1 MYLVNTGSIQASK
14 NVTEVAKILVEEGI
28 YSSLDI
34 IPIYD
39 SKEIG
44 IEEVYGDIESSL
56 DRIVDRCNALGIAL
70 TGNIDYVGDAEGRYL
85 IGQKVESLSKR
96 DIIIRNASV
105 STLLKELERRGI
117 CFMNESSAK
126 LTLVAYDIKWD
137 TDDDKVVLHDLPK
150 EILIPDGIV
159 DDEEISD
166 YLSDQTGFCHSG
178 FKLRIVFRGK

>member
-39 SKEIG
+39 SKEIS

-85 IGQKVESLSKR
+85 IGQK
-96 DIIIRNASV
+96 
-105 STLLKELERRGI
+105 
-117 CFMNESSAK
+117 
-126 LTLVAYDIKWD
+126 
-137 TDDDKVVLHDLPK
+137 
-150 EILIPDGIV
+150 
-159 DDEEISD
+159 
-166 YLSDQTGFCHSG
+166 
-178 FKLRIVFRGK
+178 